1 MKFGICSHGFRPH
14 TTAQQTYAEDIGEI
28 VLADE
33 LGFEVAFIAEH
44 HGEPPSIN
52 KVDTIPTP
60 ELMMCKAAALTR
72 RIRMGAAVKLIHLHH
87 PLDVAIQAAVTD
99 HLIGDN
105 RFIFG
110 FGSGFPLPLMCEERG
125 LTYDDRHA
133 RLRESLDFILK
144 AWDTDEPFDW
154 AGRYWHG
161 KGVIALPKPRVRPHM
176 PIATATE
183 SEETVRLAGERGY
196 TLISAFLEGADRLR
210 PKADI
215 YAAAARAAG
224 RANPRQDITASRIV
238 WVADSQAQAI
248 EDMRDAVAYEVS
260 VQDQR
265 GFLKML
271 KQVFDLDVPNDRTAI
286 EALVESGFYLVGEP
300 DDVAAQI
307 KDFWEASGGFGTFLT
322 VCGKDWATREKR
334 ATSMRR
340 FAEEVAPQLADLDP
354 ADLEDTGDAAA

>member
-1 MKFGICSHGFRPH
+1 MKFGVFSNGFRPH
-14 TTAQQTYAEDIGEI
+14 TTAQQTYDEDIHEI

-33 LGFEVAFIAEH
+33 LGFEVAFISEH
-44 HGEPPSIN
+44 HGEPPYIN

-60 ELMMCKAAALTR
+60 ELMMCKAAALTK
-72 RIRMGAAVKLIHLHH
+72 RIKMGAGVKLIHLHH

-99 HLIGDN
+99 HLVGDN

-110 FGSGFPLPLMCEERG
+110 FGSGFPRPLMCEERG

-161 KGVIALPKPRVRPHM
+161 KGVIALPKPLVRPHM

-183 SEETVRLAGERGY
+183 SPDTVKFAGEQGF
-196 TLISAFLEGADRLR
+196 TLISAFLEGADFLR
-210 PKADI
+210 KKGDI

-224 RANPRQDITASRIV
+224 HANPRRNITASRIV
-238 WVADSQAQAI
+238 WVADSRAQAI

-260 VQDQR
+260 VQEQR

-286 EALVESGFYLVGEP
+286 EALVESGFYMVGEP
-300 DDVAAQI
+300 DDVAAQVQ
-307 KDFWEASGGFGTFLT
+307 DFWETSGGFGTFLT

-334 ATSMRR
+334 ERSMRR
-340 FAEEVAPQLADLDP
+340 FAEEVAPQLAHLDP
-354 ADLEDTGDAAA
+354 VDLESESGAAA